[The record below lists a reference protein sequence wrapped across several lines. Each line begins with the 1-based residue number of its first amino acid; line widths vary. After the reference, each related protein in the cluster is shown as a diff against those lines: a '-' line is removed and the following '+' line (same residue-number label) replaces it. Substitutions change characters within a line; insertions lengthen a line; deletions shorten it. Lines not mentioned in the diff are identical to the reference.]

1 MMYPFPDKKYRA
13 IYADPPWPE
22 RGGGKIKRGADRH
35 YKLMKVKD
43 IMALPVTDIAEDN
56 AHLYLWATN
65 NYLESAY
72 AVMHEWGFIP
82 KTKIDWVK
90 GIILPDGSFRL
101 QNPGLGQYF
110 RGLDE
115 VCIFGVRGCLP
126 YKLDE
131 HGKRQQGT
139 TVIVAPRMEHSQKP
153 PEMRTMIEKVS
164 YAPRIELFARE
175 RINGWDAWGDEVPLT
190 TI

>member
-1 MMYPFPDKKYRA
+1 MYPFPDKEYRT

-43 IMALPVTDIAEDN
+43 IMALPVINLAEDN
-56 AHLYLWATN
+56 AHLYLWTTN

-72 AVMHEWGFIP
+72 AVMRNWGFIP

-115 VCIFGVRGCLP
+115 ACIFGVRGCLP

-131 HGKRQQGT
+131 NGKRQQGT
-139 TVIVAPRMEHSQKP
+139 TVIVAPRREHSQKP
-153 PEMRTMIEKVS
+153 DEMRQMIEKVS
-164 YAPRIELFARE
+164 YGPRIELFARE
-175 RINGWDAWGDEVPLT
+175 RINGWDAWGDEV
-190 TI
+190 